1 MKTKSEAMK
10 GKLTKGATTI
20 QATVGKLR
28 KDYEAKLS
36 KLENVNP
43 YNMPPGWKFGEEL
56 TKLLT
61 DYKADLAIAIA
72 GFANGLAGDLGAKQI
87 DEEKFYMGM
96 RIGMR
101 VEERVGFTNSLE
113 VIAGYLQGTN
123 GNSMFSNHSARAGLL
138 HHLQLAEKV
147 HQQEAPILREMC
159 TKLLNDEEAE
169 KEIWKE
175 VHEAGFKIAGTVD
188 PYIQQE
194 AELLAGGRNLRV
206 DGVLQPLEAYIV
218 GVLEHFEKQIEKVY
232 GV

>member
-1 MKTKSEAMK
+1 MKTKSKAMK

-87 DEEKFYMGM
+87 DEEKFYTGM

-101 VEERVGFTNSLE
+101 VEERVGFANSLE

-123 GNSMFSNHSARAGLL
+123 GNSMFGNHSARAGLL

-147 HQQEAPILREMC
+147 HQQEAPILREMR

-175 VHEAGFKIAGTVD
+175 VHEAGSKIAGTVD